1 MIAPFGAS
9 YAFYDEIGQRSCPFG
24 HGDLGNA
31 SSLHSS
37 YESIPGYLQAMI
49 AKHGE
54 TQAQRILA
62 VNRNNSVLYPSVMF
76 KAPISLLR
84 IVKPLAVDRTM
95 IETWHFRLC
104 GAPEELFQ
112 RTIRY
117 SNVVNSPAGAVG
129 PDDHEAYRR
138 LQSGL
143 QATGSAWVLMAR
155 YPDHGAP
162 LPDGDSGRAR
172 NELLLCTEISTARGA
187 TT

>member
-9 YAFYDEIGQRSCPFG
+9 YAFYDEMGQKSSCPFG

-84 IVKPLAVDRTM
+84 IVKPLTIDRTM
-95 IETWHFRLC
+95 IGAWSRSPLW
-104 GAPEELFQ
+104 APEELFQ
-112 RTIRY
+112 RTFATSDVVIRLH
-117 SNVVNSPAGAVG
+117 SS
-129 PDDHEAYRR
+129 RSR
-138 LQSGL
+138 
-143 QATGSAWVLMAR
+143 
-155 YPDHGAP
+155 
-162 LPDGDSGRAR
+162 
-172 NELLLCTEISTARGA
+172 
-187 TT
+187 